1 MRTSSTIYTC
11 KIALESSK
19 MDYKIIIFPLDVL
32 FLYIDRKPR
41 VSSLRWYAAYKNLL
55 SGFKVI
61 SSLTTLSRQ
70 KFGKNVTPISL
81 FISCLICH
89 GLGIA
94 GRIFTG
100 SIWLKSRDSWLFISV
115 KIMCINFVI
124 YRDNII

>member
-70 KFGKNVTPISL
+70 KFGKKRDAN
-81 FISCLICH
+81 FIVYLMFN
-89 GLGIA
+89 L
-94 GRIFTG
+94 
-100 SIWLKSRDSWLFISV
+100 SRFRNSWTDL
-115 KIMCINFVI
+115 
-124 YRDNII
+124 YRQHMVEKQRFMAFH